1 MEPLGQIKSKK
12 MLIPAICLLLGIMF
26 LFVSE
31 YIGTNGNK
39 TGNDFDEEEYALRLE
54 ARLSQLLETMEGVSQ
69 VKVMVTLES
78 GEEYRFASQSVTSS
92 DSFFYL
98 PSGSGSQEPIL
109 TTVGTPKIKGVS
121 VVCKGASDIRI
132 QKKIIELVGS
142 TLNLSQNQIFVTE

>member
-109 TTVGTPKIKGVS
+109 TAVGTPKIKGVS
-121 VVCKGASDIRI
+121 VVCKGADQAQIRLRI
-132 QKKIIELVGS
+132 TRLISS
-142 TLNLSQNQIFVTE
+142 TLDLSEHQIYVTE